1 MHDPA
6 LPTASPPARHVP
18 RWLKALLWLGAGAV
32 LAAVFG
38 LYLDPDFMLLMADQV
53 WACF

>member
-1 MHDPA
+1 MTQHPLLRQRLLTGLGWTLVA
-6 LPTASPPARHVP
+6 L
-18 RWLKALLWLGAGAV
+18 V

-38 LYLDPDFMLLMADQV
+38 LYTDPEFMLLMADQV